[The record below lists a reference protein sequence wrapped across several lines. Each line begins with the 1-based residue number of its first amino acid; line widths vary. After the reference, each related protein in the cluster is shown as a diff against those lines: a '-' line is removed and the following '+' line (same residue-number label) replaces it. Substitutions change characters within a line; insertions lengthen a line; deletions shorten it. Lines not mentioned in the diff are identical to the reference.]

1 MDGTKTHLMDIDLVV
16 VACVDFPMIFIKV
29 AICHVKIL
37 KKKTH
42 HVIYL
47 RIHYAKKILVRK
59 IIYIFVGRKNIP
71 RLIEFAWWLGAK
83 SNRYYVPK

>member
-1 MDGTKTHLMDIDLVV
+1 MDIDLVV
-16 VACVDFPMIFIKV
+16 VACVNFPMIFIKV

-47 RIHYAKKILVRK
+47 RIHYAKKMRNFMTK
-59 IIYIFVGRKNIP
+59 IIYCNCIDYRGVDTGCPIEVVP
-71 RLIEFAWWLGAK
+71 RDGPPF
-83 SNRYYVPK
+83 